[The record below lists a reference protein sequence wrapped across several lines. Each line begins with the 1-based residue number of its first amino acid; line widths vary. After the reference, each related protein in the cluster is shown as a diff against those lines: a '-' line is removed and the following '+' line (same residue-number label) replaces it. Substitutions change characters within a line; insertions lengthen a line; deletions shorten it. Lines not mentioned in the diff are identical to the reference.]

1 MGATFLEAVTLLCQ
15 RHTELQ
21 VVIPAATAQRY
32 TELGELL
39 AGYPTLA
46 QRVTLLEGQARE
58 AMVASDAVLLTSGTA
73 ALEAMLCHRAM
84 LVAYKMAPAT
94 HWLAKRLVKTQ
105 WISLPNLI
113 AQESVVPELIQH
125 AATPEAI
132 AEQISQLLSD
142 AKTRHALEARFA
154 AMHATL
160 QRTASERAAQA
171 ITALV
176 AGEPLEAKPDGD

>member
-1 MGATFLEAVTLLCQ
+1 MALDILIVDDE
-15 RHTELQ
+15 RDIREL
-21 VVIPAATAQRY
+21 VAGVLSDEGYVCRTAAD
-32 TELGELL
+32 
-39 AGYPTLA
+39 
-46 QRVTLLEGQARE
+46 
-58 AMVASDAVLLTSGTA
+58 STA
-73 ALEAMLCHRAM
+73 ALEAMLCHRTM

-94 HWLAKRLVKTQ
+94 HWLAKRMVKTQ
-105 WISLPNLI
+105 WVSRPNLI

-142 AKTRHALEARFA
+142 AETRHALEARFA
-154 AMHATL
+154 SMHATL

-176 AGEPLEAKPDGD
+176 AGELLEAKPDGG